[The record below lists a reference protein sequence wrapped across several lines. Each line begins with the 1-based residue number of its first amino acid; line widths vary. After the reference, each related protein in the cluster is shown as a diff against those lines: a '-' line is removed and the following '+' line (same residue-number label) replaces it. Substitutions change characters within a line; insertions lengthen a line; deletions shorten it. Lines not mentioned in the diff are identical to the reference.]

1 MSNIAPADNRS
12 KNVEKPERDDDEDR
26 FDSFDDNDGFESTD
40 QLESCSRIQSESE
53 KLSACNPDE
62 WTNPPLVFLRQF
74 VNRDLIMHI
83 NHISKDNE
91 EVNMSERCKTNRNSI
106 SWFKFSCTLIW
117 Q

>member
-40 QLESCSRIQSESE
+40 
-53 KLSACNPDE
+53 PDE

-91 EVNMSERCKTNRNSI
+91 EVNMSERCKTNWNST